1 MPNKLGGVIGLLMRI
16 IILALVPLIT
26 KRYYKF
32 NDFLSSYV
40 VVFHFLIFF
49 LLTWLG
55 GCVVEWPYS
64 RLGGLVRVLYFIL
77 FFI

>member
-1 MPNKLGGVIGLLMRI
+1 M
-16 IILALVPLIT
+16 
-26 KRYYKF
+26 
-32 NDFLSSYV
+32 

-64 RLGGLVRVLYFIL
+64 SLGGLVRILYFIL
-77 FFI
+77 FFV